1 MITTLLYVHDPMCS
15 WCWAYRPVHALL
27 MEQINALSIKVTNVL
42 GGLAPDSDAPMPAE
56 MQTMLQNTWQRIE
69 QQVGTEFN
77 YDFWRE
83 CKPRRSTYP
92 ACRAVLAAKAQNAEA
107 EMIQAIQEAYYLRAM
122 NPSDN
127 STLVALAEELTLDTK
142 AFATALTSE
151 HTQKKL
157 MQNIHFA
164 RQLPIQGFPSLVL
177 ARQGTYYP
185 IKLDYHSAETSM
197 RQVQQVIGGDKNS
210 Q

>member
-1 MITTLLYVHDPMCS
+1 
-15 WCWAYRPVHALL
+15 
-27 MEQINALSIKVTNVL
+27 
-42 GGLAPDSDAPMPAE
+42 
-56 MQTMLQNTWQRIE
+56 MLQNTWRRIE

-77 YDFWRE
+77 YNFWRE

-107 EMIQAIQEAYYLRAM
+107 EMIHAIQEAYYLRAM

-127 STLVALAEELTLDTK
+127 STLVALAEELALDTK
-142 AFATALTSE
+142 AFATALANE
-151 HTQKKL
+151 HTQKEL

-177 ARQGTYYP
+177 AHQGTYYP
-185 IKLDYHSAETSM
+185 IRLDYHAAETSV
-197 RQVQQVIGGDKNS
+197 RQVQQIIGGSLN
-210 Q
+210 